1 MTLSNGTPRTPR
13 ADVRMKALIL
23 THRLQR
29 TTLSEMLVLISLTEN
44 VAQTATLAPF
54 RGLPMTPT
62 SGTQLKLLAD
72 VSLVAPITRVVMV
85 AMMVDP
91 TMAPLLTLTIPP
103 IDIPGVTRASPI
115 QTMTVLM

>member
-13 ADVRMKALIL
+13 ADVRLEAPILI
-23 THRLQR
+23 HRRQR

-54 RGLPMTPT
+54 PGLPMTPI
-62 SGTQLKLLAD
+62 SGTQLKLRVD

-85 AMMVDP
+85 AIAVDP
-91 TMAPLLTLTIPP
+91 TMAPLPTLTIPP
-103 IDIPGVTRASPI
+103 INIPGVTRASPI
-115 QTMTVLM
+115 QTMTAQM